1 MAVRRSTLWST
12 RKHFMRKQFSQKVP
26 ENGNYTFYV
35 ACDDACQLW
44 LHMPQVNN
52 LVDENDEETGKKR
65 LAELK
70 SGYWTDYNQWNK

>member
-1 MAVRRSTLWST
+1 
-12 RKHFMRKQFSQKVP
+12 MRKQFSQKVP

-52 LVDENDEETGKKR
+52 LVDENDEETGRKR